1 MKCHDTAEQRRPR
14 LLDVGDCQWSGGF
27 GIEGVNSFHVTVRD
41 GQGRGTFIRVE
52 IEMLGATYAVIITD
66 AGNFPP
72 PFRIDNFSEVS
83 ITYYQTGVQGW
94 MGSSVEF
101 V

>member
-1 MKCHDTAEQRRPR
+1 MKFHDTTEQYDHAR
-14 LLDVGDCQWSGGF
+14 LLDVADCQWSGGF

-41 GQGRGTFIRVE
+41 GAGRGTFIRVE

-72 PFRIDNFSEVS
+72 PFRDTI
-83 ITYYQTGVQGW
+83 QC
-94 MGSSVEF
+94 
-101 V
+101 